1 MNQEK
6 IGQLIR
12 TVRKE
17 KGFTQE
23 EMAERLNV
31 SQKSVSRW
39 ENGYNLPDVSLW
51 NELCDLL
58 EISLTELIEGER
70 LLPDQRIEK
79 AEKKIVEVVME
90 NDMLIK
96 RRVAAVI
103 VSLLLAVVLFAGRRL
118 LLEAKSNKMTD
129 LFTQI
134 SFNNS
139 RNEVHNIIP
148 DDYLG
153 VYHNYDV
160 YTLSNSSRIVVVY
173 DDDKVY
179 MIYRES
185 KPSGK
190 KEVLLSPFLGIYSN
204 DNMTVYIESDNYR
217 LESGDDVMKGTYEV
231 EIKYQTSPSGF
242 VNFDRISEVDLKTE
256 SGIFTLTGD
265 DMLTVRKDDLEEGLT
280 RI

>member
-185 KPSGK
+185 KLNGK

-217 LESGDDVMKGTYEV
+217 LESGDDVMEGTYEV